1 MKSKAIA
8 YILWLFAGVLGFHR
22 FYLEKIPSGIIWLFT
37 GGFFGIGWVLDFFT
51 LGSKVDE
58 YNAMHGYYQSNYAP
72 NPHFS
77 DHFAGF
83 SQFTS
88 AFQRTVSPERQI
100 LSLARR
106 MPELS
111 TKDVILNTS
120 LSLEEAEEILTNFVE
135 RGVATERV
143 TSDGKIRYDFS

>member
-8 YILWLFAGVLGFHR
+8 YILWLFCGVLGFHR
-22 FYLEKIPSGIIWLFT
+22 FYLGKVASGVVWLVT
-37 GGFFGIGWVLDFFT
+37 GGFFGIGWILDFFT
-51 LGSKVDE
+51 LGNQVDE
-58 YNAMHGYYQSNYAP
+58 YNALHGYYQRNYSP

-83 SQFTS
+83 AEFASS
-88 AFQRTVSPERQI
+88 FQRNVNPERQI

-120 LSLEEAEEILTNFVE
+120 LSLEEAEEILNNFVD

-143 TSDGKIRYDFS
+143 TSDGKIRYDFR